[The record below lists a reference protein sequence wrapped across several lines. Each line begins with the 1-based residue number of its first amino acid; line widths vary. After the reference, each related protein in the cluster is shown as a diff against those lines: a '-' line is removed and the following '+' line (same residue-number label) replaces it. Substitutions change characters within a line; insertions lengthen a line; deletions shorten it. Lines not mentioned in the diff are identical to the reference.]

1 MVSIKSLFI
10 SAALAASAYGRIGG
24 FTVPDTVQA
33 GQNITATL
41 TYRGSLT
48 NWNDF
53 GVSQPS
59 LGKQEN
65 WTDKQVIWG
74 LLGAGESIAVSEQHY
89 IGHFLSHDPI

>member
-24 FTVPDTVQA
+24 FTVPNTVQA

-53 GVSQPS
+53 GVSNLPS
-59 LGKQEN
+59 
-65 WTDKQVIWG
+65 
-74 LLGAGESIAVSEQHY
+74 GERKRV
-89 IGHFLSHDPI
+89 D